1 MRSQYNN
8 TKINTDTNFNKNQGK
23 NMSIITKKQR
33 KLKINTP
40 VVTTGA
46 VNRYSNLA
54 RGVVGV
60 LGILPILLIGVDAL
74 AFDLDAG
81 IKAATDPVK
90 KMINDYYPVGIFI
103 TGAMGAM
110 MQQQG
115 DLRDRML
122 GFGKGALVGG
132 LTVIAVK
139 TGLGV

>member
-1 MRSQYNN
+1 MQ
-8 TKINTDTNFNKNQGK
+8 KNSK
-23 NMSIITKKQR
+23 NSYSKTHLI
-33 KLKINTP
+33 LKT
-40 VVTTGA
+40 A
-46 VNRYSNLA
+46 VYLT
-54 RGVVGV
+54 
-60 LGILPILLIGVDAL
+60 PILLYSIDAY

>member
-1 MRSQYNN
+1 MQ
-8 TKINTDTNFNKNQGK
+8 KNSK
-23 NMSIITKKQR
+23 NSYSKTRLI
-33 KLKINTP
+33 LKT
-40 VVTTGA
+40 A
-46 VNRYSNLA
+46 VYLA
-54 RGVVGV
+54 
-60 LGILPILLIGVDAL
+60 PILLCSIDAY
-74 AFDLDAG
+74 AFYLDAG
-81 IKAATDPVK
+81 IKAATDLLK

>member
-1 MRSQYNN
+1 MQ
-8 TKINTDTNFNKNQGK
+8 KNSRNSYSK
-23 NMSIITKKQR
+23 TR
-33 KLKINTP
+33 LVLKATLYF
-40 VVTTGA
+40 T
-46 VNRYSNLA
+46 
-54 RGVVGV
+54 
-60 LGILPILLIGVDAL
+60 PILVCGISAYA

-103 TGAMGAM
+103 MGAMGAM

-122 GFGKGALVGG
+122 GFGKGSLIGG

>member
-1 MRSQYNN
+1 MQ
-8 TKINTDTNFNKNQGK
+8 KNSRNSYSKTGK
-23 NMSIITKKQR
+23 V
-33 KLKINTP
+33 LKT
-40 VVTTGA
+40 A
-46 VNRYSNLA
+46 LYLA
-54 RGVVGV
+54 
-60 LGILPILLIGVDAL
+60 PILLCSIDAM

-132 LTVIAVK
+132 LTVMAVK

>member
-1 MRSQYNN
+1 MDIKFNINN
-8 TKINTDTNFNKNQGK
+8 KVSKIMQKNSHSK
-23 NMSIITKKQR
+23 TSKV
-33 KLKINTP
+33 LKT
-40 VVTTGA
+40 A
-46 VNRYSNLA
+46 LYLA
-54 RGVVGV
+54 
-60 LGILPILLIGVDAL
+60 PILLCSIDAYA

-81 IKAATDPVK
+81 IKAATEPVK

-103 TGAMGAM
+103 MGAMGAM

>member
-1 MRSQYNN
+1 MQ
-8 TKINTDTNFNKNQGK
+8 KNSRNYYSKTGK
-23 NMSIITKKQR
+23 V
-33 KLKINTP
+33 LKT
-40 VVTTGA
+40 A
-46 VNRYSNLA
+46 LYLA
-54 RGVVGV
+54 
-60 LGILPILLIGVDAL
+60 PILLCSIDAM

>member
-1 MRSQYNN
+1 MQNLQTKSNRLLFRKRSILTYA
-8 TKINTDTNFNKNQGK
+8 
-23 NMSIITKKQR
+23 
-33 KLKINTP
+33 L
-40 VVTTGA
+40 
-46 VNRYSNLA
+46 YLA
-54 RGVVGV
+54 
-60 LGILPILLIGVDAL
+60 PILLCSIDAY

>member
-1 MRSQYNN
+1 MQKNSRNFYS
-8 TKINTDTNFNKNQGK
+8 KICKVLKTVPYFVA
-23 NMSIITKKQR
+23 IIFCN
-33 KLKINTP
+33 I
-40 VVTTGA
+40 
-46 VNRYSNLA
+46 
-54 RGVVGV
+54 
-60 LGILPILLIGVDAL
+60 DAMA

-122 GFGKGALVGG
+122 GFGKGALIGG

>member
-1 MRSQYNN
+1 MQ
-8 TKINTDTNFNKNQGK
+8 KNSRNAYSKTGK
-23 NMSIITKKQR
+23 V
-33 KLKINTP
+33 LKT
-40 VVTTGA
+40 A
-46 VNRYSNLA
+46 LYLA
-54 RGVVGV
+54 
-60 LGILPILLIGVDAL
+60 PILLCSIDAM

>member
-1 MRSQYNN
+1 MQKDS
-8 TKINTDTNFNKNQGK
+8 KNLYSK
-23 NMSIITKKQR
+23 DHSI
-33 KLKINTP
+33 LKT
-40 VVTTGA
+40 A
-46 VNRYSNLA
+46 LYLA
-54 RGVVGV
+54 
-60 LGILPILLIGVDAL
+60 PILLYSIDVMA

-122 GFGKGALVGG
+122 GFGKGSLIGG

>member
-1 MRSQYNN
+1 MQ
-8 TKINTDTNFNKNQGK
+8 KNSRNSYSKTGK
-23 NMSIITKKQR
+23 V
-33 KLKINTP
+33 LKT
-40 VVTTGA
+40 A
-46 VNRYSNLA
+46 LYLA
-54 RGVVGV
+54 
-60 LGILPILLIGVDAL
+60 PILLCSIDAM

-115 DLRDRML
+115 DLMDRML

>member
-1 MRSQYNN
+1 MQKNSRNSRSK
-8 TKINTDTNFNKNQGK
+8 TCKV
-23 NMSIITKKQR
+23 
-33 KLKINTP
+33 LK
-40 VVTTGA
+40 TTL
-46 VNRYSNLA
+46 YLA
-54 RGVVGV
+54 
-60 LGILPILLIGVDAL
+60 PILLCSIDAYA

-103 TGAMGAM
+103 MGAMGAM